1 MRATDD
7 DRGREA
13 LAWTS
18 GLLDRLPAEVTHPI
32 LACARDVDG
41 WAILMRDVGDALF
54 PPHDPYVGTPI
65 ALADD
70 DRILD
75 ALAALHVA
83 FWEEPEAADPALGF
97 CTPEQRYRSFSPE
110 TGRREVGGPDFYP
123 GIIRDGWELLPTLMD
138 PGVADLLI
146 GLAVDPTARD
156 SVGVLPADGRPRRSA
171 PTQPWAA
178 THGATTGWCSW
189 TGSSGP
195 GTPGADLTWYLHCAG
210 PSRRSAVETGIACYR
225 GRLAQRLGSR
235 FDERGGSRSSSWS
248 LLGQMLRCAHDL
260 AWARSVT
267 NRRRLANGR
276 ARAWS
281 GGSSR

>member
-146 GLAVDPTARD
+146 GLAVDPGPLATALACYPQTVVHGD
-156 SVGVLPADGRPRRSA
+156 PRPPNLGLQRN
-171 PTQPWAA
+171 
-178 THGATTGWCSW
+178 GATTPVVLLDWQFL
-189 TGSSGP
+189 GP
-195 GTPGADLTWYLHCAG
+195 GTPGADLTWYLLRRAE
-210 PSRRSAVETGIACYR
+210 PEERSRDRN
-225 GRLAQRLGSR
+225 RLLPRPAAARRLR
-235 FDERGGSRSSSWS
+235 FDERWWQPQSS
-248 LLGQMLRCAHDL
+248 
-260 AWARSVT
+260 
-267 NRRRLANGR
+267 
-276 ARAWS
+276 
-281 GGSSR
+281 